1 MSSQSGKKP
10 NYDSELKNE
19 IKYSIPAFNASI
31 NLLIKNSS
39 NMIQRLEKN
48 FDNPSVKYSVLCD
61 KLNENQT
68 MLYSLISTGIE
79 F

>member
-39 NMIQRLEKN
+39 NMIQKN
-48 FDNPSVKYSVLCD
+48 
-61 KLNENQT
+61 
-68 MLYSLISTGIE
+68 
-79 F
+79 